1 MDRIAQTASLWA
13 PWLPLA
19 VMLLIILWWL
29 RSRRAWRVEGRRG
42 SARGWLSERF
52 PTIGDLLYAGR
63 VATFAEVLALLVEHD
78 VPASEAIAL
87 AADASGDR
95 RLRESG
101 RELAERVQ
109 RGEKMSGSPSSAGMP
124 PVLGWL
130 LVTYVNQAQLVA
142 ALRRAA
148 DSYRRR
154 ARWMLRWLSVS
165 LPFWLTTSIGGTAV
179 VLYAV
184 AVFAPWCH
192 ILCELAK
199 P

>member
-1 MDRIAQTASLWA
+1 
-13 PWLPLA
+13 
-19 VMLLIILWWL
+19 
-29 RSRRAWRVEGRRG
+29 VEGGPG
-42 SARGWLSERF
+42 SARGWFSECF

-78 VPASEAIAL
+78 VPLNDAIVL
-87 AADASGDR
+87 AADAGGDR

-109 RGEKMSGSPSSAGMP
+109 RGERLSGAPSSAGMP

-130 LVTYVNQAQLVA
+130 LVTYVNQTQLVA

-148 DSYRRR
+148 DSYRQR

-165 LPFWLTTSIGGTAV
+165 LPFWLTTAIGGTAV
-179 VLYAV
+179 AVYALSVL
-184 AVFAPWCH
+184 APWCR
-192 ILCELAK
+192 ILCELGK